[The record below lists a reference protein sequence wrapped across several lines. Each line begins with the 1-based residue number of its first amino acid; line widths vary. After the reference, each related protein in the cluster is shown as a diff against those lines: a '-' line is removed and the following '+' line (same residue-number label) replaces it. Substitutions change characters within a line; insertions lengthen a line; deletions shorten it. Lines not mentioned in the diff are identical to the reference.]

1 MSVDDSPTNQL
12 GEEPVVVTN
21 FHPAI
26 SFNFFCFFHLAEVLL
41 IISVLLLL

>member
-1 MSVDDSPTNQL
+1 MIHRQISLVKSPWWL
-12 GEEPVVVTN
+12 VVTN